1 MEALAKEG
9 RDAFKLAETK
19 RRAEREIAPLMQEVE
34 SALRERETG
43 DIIIDRNRADLFS
56 GGKYNAPNFDGND
69 NDQMMSA
76 LIQDS
81 DELLLES
88 QALCAQSE
96 QIGSGTLNT
105 MGMQRDQLH
114 SAGEH
119 LRGARSTLEQAKHL
133 LQDLN
138 NKALRNKRFLYCI
151 ITVLITANILVIV
164 AIIKKIDSSESNRI
178 WAWVWEIGTTRR
190 IHPDIRRTTL
200 PILCQREMFLITHTL
215 ALRQHSLCTISQ

>member
-1 MEALAKEG
+1 MTQTYEEYEKDYDQCLSRVRSFLSSHARSLTTLRECDRLLSQARRCATAMEALAKEG

-133 LQDLN
+133 LQNLN

-164 AIIKKIDSSESNRI
+164 AIIKK
-178 WAWVWEIGTTRR
+178 
-190 IHPDIRRTTL
+190 
-200 PILCQREMFLITHTL
+200 
-215 ALRQHSLCTISQ
+215 